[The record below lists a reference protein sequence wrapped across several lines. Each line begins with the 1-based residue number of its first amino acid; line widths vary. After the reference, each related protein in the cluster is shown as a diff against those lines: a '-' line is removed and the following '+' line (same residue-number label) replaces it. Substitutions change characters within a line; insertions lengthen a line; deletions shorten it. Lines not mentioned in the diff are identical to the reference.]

1 MKNFVSIQQDLWTGK
16 IPYVMINSHSRYV
29 DIQRRY
35 PVKYSVKYPV
45 KYSVKYSAR
54 NLARYPEVYLAR

>member
-35 PVKYSVKYPV
+35 PVKYSVKY
-45 KYSVKYSAR
+45 SAR
-54 NLARYPEVYLAR
+54 NLARYPAGYLAR